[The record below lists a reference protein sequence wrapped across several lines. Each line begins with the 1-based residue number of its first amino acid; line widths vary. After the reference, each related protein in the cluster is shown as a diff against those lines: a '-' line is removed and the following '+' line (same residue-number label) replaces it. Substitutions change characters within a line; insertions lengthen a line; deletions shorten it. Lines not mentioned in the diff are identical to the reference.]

1 MYWRGLFLLCCCWQP
16 ALSAAEVFCYD
27 MPGEVPAAEQ
37 IQVKGQRVDGQHTA
51 RIAGWVLDVLPDAKF
66 VNQPWQR
73 CLTQA
78 QQGRVTG
85 LLSIGWTEERAQWF
99 SFPQQGK
106 APDPQLALYEVP
118 YHIYVH
124 RDSKVQWNGQ
134 HFNGLTYGLITLK
147 GYLAEERLRELG
159 ALSPLQ
165 TDIHQAVEL
174 VTKGRLDGFVIP
186 PGAVERV
193 FRQQPAFAQLKQ
205 LDTPLF
211 AMPLYLAF
219 YPGYCQDAASKCQQ
233 IWQHLAA
240 KKAQWQQAAATA
252 Q

>member
-1 MYWRGLFLLCCCWQP
+1 M
-16 ALSAAEVFCYD
+16 
-27 MPGEVPAAEQ
+27 
-37 IQVKGQRVDGQHTA
+37 
-51 RIAGWVLDVLPDAKF
+51 
-66 VNQPWQR
+66 
-73 CLTQA
+73 
-78 QQGRVTG
+78 
-85 LLSIGWTEERAQWF
+85 
-99 SFPQQGK
+99 
-106 APDPQLALYEVP
+106 P

-205 LDTPLF
+205 LDAPLF

-219 YPGYCQDAASKCQQ
+219 YPGYCQGTASKCQQ

-240 KKAQWQQAAATA
+240 KKNQWQQAAATA